1 MRAAVNAVVN
11 AGVTVAL
18 LLAPGAGLAQER
30 EVPKDSAR
38 IAIPGCA
45 RGRSFIVMPRD
56 TVEPVRSD
64 VQPGRRFRLNGPKK
78 LLEEIKQQQAN
89 YVEVTGLVRK
99 AQLDPSQGVSI
110 AGGRVRI
117 GGGPVNRDPTQS
129 DPRRDPRYNEV
140 VMDVE
145 SWRPLP
151 ETCPER

>member
-1 MRAAVNAVVN
+1 MNAIVIAAALVL
-11 AGVTVAL
+11 AGG
-18 LLAPGAGLAQER
+18 LAAAQER
-30 EVPKDSAR
+30 EVPKDSER
-38 IAIPGCA
+38 ISIPGCA

-56 TVEPVRSD
+56 EIEPVRSD
-64 VQPGRRFRLNGPKK
+64 VHTGRRFRLSGPKE
-78 LLEEIKQQQAN
+78 LLQAIKKVEAN

-99 AQLDPSQGVSI
+99 SQLHQSQGIPI

-140 VMDVE
+140 VIDVE

-151 ETCPER
+151 ESCPAK